1 MFIVSSSRK
10 VSAYCTILAPKSIG
24 IFPRPGGKTSSISN
38 WKEEHSMKAF
48 VDPDLCIGCTQCAGL
63 CPEVFTMEGTLAVA
77 LLGEIPAEAVP
88 QAVDAAQTC
97 PVSAIQ
103 IEA

>member
-1 MFIVSSSRK
+1 
-10 VSAYCTILAPKSIG
+10 
-24 IFPRPGGKTSSISN
+24 
-38 WKEEHSMKAF
+38 MKAF

-88 QAVDAAQTC
+88 QAVDAPTRGAGEPQARLRGYTKRGYIKNFQKILRYPPLC
-97 PVSAIQ
+97 AIL
-103 IEA
+103 